1 MAAWGRIFKES
12 GQNSSVND
20 APEAVRITLPQE
32 TGTGISYA
40 KKLRAVGQALEKF
53 KFSAFNL
60 ERREAVYTI
69 RGTAPA
75 DLAATFSIIQFVR
88 DIVRGGRS
96 RRKPNQP
103 VELSYSHTEI
113 EHLDAQERAKRAHS
127 DKLPDP
133 YSISQI
139 LRGVGAFLDHRQAV
153 SLMTISYQDRWV
165 TVVYNSVD
173 GQTEQEKQ
181 DLDYFY
187 DYWVK
192 MYLRRS
198 NRVKVTV
205 PSEPTLY
212 VEWEQNRKEHTLSK
226 VPLD

>member
-1 MAAWGRIFKES
+1 MATWGQVFKKY
-12 GQNSSVND
+12 GLNSMANE
-20 APEAVRITLPQE
+20 APEVVRITLPLAAGA
-32 TGTGISYA
+32 GTSYA
-40 KKLRAVGQALEKF
+40 KELRAVGQALEKL

-60 ERREAVYTI
+60 ERREGIYTI
-69 RGTAPA
+69 RGMVSA

-88 DIVRGGRS
+88 EIVRGGRS
-96 RRKPNQP
+96 RRKASPI
-103 VELSYSHTEI
+103 ELSYSQAEI
-113 EHLDAQERAKRAHS
+113 ENFGAQERAKRADS

-139 LRGVGAFLDHRQAV
+139 LRGVGAFLDQRKCVA
-153 SLMTISYQDRWV
+153 LLTINYQDRWV
-165 TVVYNSVD
+165 TVVYSSVD
-173 GQTEQEKQ
+173 GHTEQEKQ

-198 NRVKVTV
+198 NRAKVAG

-212 VEWEQNRKEHTLSK
+212 VEWEQNR
-226 VPLD
+226 

>member
-1 MAAWGRIFKES
+1 MGAWRWIFNKCTPI
-12 GQNSSVND
+12 SSANE
-20 APEAVRITLPQE
+20 APEIVRITLPQE
-32 TGTGISYA
+32 AGTNISYA
-40 KKLRAVGQALEKF
+40 KELRVVGQALEKF
-53 KFSAFNL
+53 KFTAFKL
-60 ERREAVYTI
+60 ERREGIYTI
-69 RGTAPA
+69 RGAASA

-96 RRKPNQP
+96 KRRANQP
-103 VELSYSHTEI
+103 LELSYSQTEI
-113 EHLDAQERAKRAHS
+113 ENLDAQERAKRAHS

-139 LRGVGAFLDHRQAV
+139 LRGVGAFLDHREAV
-153 SLMTISYQDRWV
+153 SLLTISYQDRWV

-173 GQTEQEKQ
+173 GHTEQEKQ

-198 NRVKVTV
+198 NRAKVAA

-212 VEWEQNRKEHTLSK
+212 VEWEQSRKEHKLSK
-226 VPLD
+226 VPL

>member
-1 MAAWGRIFKES
+1 MAAWRWIFNKCTPVSSAKE
-12 GQNSSVND
+12 
-20 APEAVRITLPQE
+20 APEVIRITLPQE
-32 TGTGISYA
+32 TGTHISYA
-40 KKLRAVGQALEKF
+40 KELRVVGQALEKF
-53 KFSAFNL
+53 KFTAFKF
-60 ERREAVYTI
+60 ERREGIYTI
-69 RGTAPA
+69 RGTASA

-96 RRKPNQP
+96 KRKSNQP
-103 VELSYSHTEI
+103 LELSYSQTEI
-113 EHLDAQERAKRAHS
+113 ENLDAQERAKRADS

-139 LRGVGAFLDHRQAV
+139 LRGVGAFLDHRQVVA
-153 SLMTISYQDRWV
+153 LLTINYQDRWV
-165 TVVYNSVD
+165 TVVFKSVD
-173 GQTEQEKQ
+173 GDTQQEKQ

-198 NRVKVTV
+198 NRVKVAA

-212 VEWEQNRKEHTLSK
+212 VEWEQSRKEHKLSK
-226 VPLD
+226 VPF

>member
-1 MAAWGRIFKES
+1 MAAWGRIFKKFGS
-12 GQNSSVND
+12 NSSANE
-20 APEAVRITLPQE
+20 APEIVRITLPHE
-32 TGTGISYA
+32 VGAGTSYA
-40 KKLRAVGQALEKF
+40 KELRAVGQALEKF

-60 ERREAVYTI
+60 ERREGIYTI
-69 RGTAPA
+69 RGTVSA
-75 DLAATFSIIQFVR
+75 DLAATYSIIQLVR
-88 DIVRGGRS
+88 EIVRGGKS
-96 RRKPNQP
+96 RRKANQP
-103 VELSYSHTEI
+103 VELSYSQTEI
-113 EHLDAQERAKRAHS
+113 ENLDAQERAKRAHS

-133 YSISQI
+133 YGISQI

-153 SLMTISYQDRWV
+153 SLATISYQDRWV
-165 TVVYNSVD
+165 TVLFNSDD
-173 GQTEQEKQ
+173 GRTEQEKQ

-198 NRVKVTV
+198 TRAKVAA

-212 VEWEQNRKEHTLSK
+212 VEWEQKRKEHTLSK

>member
-1 MAAWGRIFKES
+1 MAAWDKILMEYETD
-12 GQNSSVND
+12 SSAD
-20 APEAVRITLPQE
+20 EAPELVRITLPL
-32 TGTGISYA
+32 GAGADISYA
-40 KKLRAVGQALEKF
+40 KELRAVGQALEKF

-60 ERREAVYTI
+60 ERQEGVYTI
-69 RGTAPA
+69 RGAAPA
-75 DLAATFSIIQFVR
+75 DLAATFSIIQLVR
-88 DIVRGGRS
+88 DIVRNSGS
-96 RRKPNQP
+96 KRKDNQA
-103 VELSYSHTEI
+103 VELSYSQSEV
-113 EHLDAQERAKRAHS
+113 ENLDAQERAKRAHS

-153 SLMTISYQDRWV
+153 SLLAISYSEQFV
-165 TVVYNSVD
+165 TVQYDSVD
-173 GQTEQEKQ
+173 GQTVEEKQ

-198 NRVKVTV
+198 NRAKAAV

-212 VEWEQNRKEHTLSK
+212 VEWEQKLRRHSISK
-226 VPLD
+226 LPV

>member
-1 MAAWGRIFKES
+1 MAAWGRIFKEH
-12 GQNSSVND
+12 GPNSSANE
-20 APEAVRITLPQE
+20 APEVVRITLPRE
-32 TGTGISYA
+32 AGAGTLYA
-40 KKLRAVGQALEKF
+40 KELRAVGQAFEKF
-53 KFSAFNL
+53 KFNAFNL
-60 ERREAVYTI
+60 ERREGVYTI
-69 RGTAPA
+69 HGTAPA

-96 RRKPNQP
+96 RRKANQP
-103 VELSYSHTEI
+103 FELSYSQTEI
-113 EHLDAQERAKRAHS
+113 ENLDAQERAKRAHS
-127 DKLPDP
+127 DNLPDP

-139 LRGVGAFLDHRQAV
+139 LRGIGAFLDHRQAV
-153 SLMTISYQDRWV
+153 SLITISYQDRWV

-173 GQTEQEKQ
+173 GHTEQEKQ

-198 NRVKVTV
+198 NRAKVAA

-212 VEWEQNRKEHTLSK
+212 VEWEQNLKRHTISK
-226 VPLD
+226 LPL